1 MKRTKNKTKKK
12 TMRIFCLLL
21 CLCMAVLGSS
31 CSGEEPTQTQSA
43 AQTQAETAAD
53 TGNSPITE
61 YSMDYLDTFI
71 QISLYDTEDRSILH
85 HCFEIIE
92 SYEDRLSR
100 TLPGTEIYELN
111 ETGSVEVEDDV
122 RELLEYGLY
131 YSGLTDGVFDITVEP
146 VTSLW
151 DFKAENPTLP
161 DPDVL
166 AEAVKHVDYTKLHL
180 DGNTVTLEDPES
192 GVDLGAIAKGFIA
205 DQVKEYLVSE
215 GVESAIINLGGN
227 VLCVGHKP
235 DGTSFNVGLQYPFG
249 ARDDLIAVV
258 EIDDFSVVTSGIDQ
272 RNFTID
278 GVLYH
283 HILDTETGYPVDN
296 NLLSVTIISEK
307 SVDGDG
313 LSTTCFALGLE
324 KGMELINSIDGVY
337 AAFVTDD
344 YQIHYSE
351 GFEDHIQVTDNQ

>member
-1 MKRTKNKTKKK
+1 MRRRNKMKIKTVCR
-12 TMRIFCLLL
+12 ML
-21 CLCMAVLGSS
+21 CLCLILAAMLGG
-31 CSGEEPTQTQSA
+31 CNAAEE
-43 AQTQAETAAD
+43 TQAESTAAS
-53 TGNSPITE
+53 TQGSAENSPITE

-71 QISLYDTEDRSILH
+71 QISLYDTTDRSILE
-85 HCFEIIE
+85 HCFEIIA

-100 TLPGTEIYELN
+100 TLEGTEIYELN

-131 YSGLTDGVFDITVEP
+131 YSELTDGVFDITVEP
-146 VTSLW
+146 ITSLW
-151 DFKAENPTLP
+151 DFKAENPVLP
-161 DPDVL
+161 DPDEL

-180 DGNTVTLEDPES
+180 DGNKVILEDPES
-192 GVDLGAIAKGFIA
+192 GVDLGAIAKGYIA
-205 DQVKEYLVSE
+205 DQVKEYLQSE

-235 DGTSFNVGLQYPFG
+235 DGTPFNVGLQYPFG

-278 GVLYH
+278 DVLYH

-344 YQIHYSE
+344 YEIHYSE
-351 GFEDHIQVTDNQ
+351 GFEDHIQVRDNQ